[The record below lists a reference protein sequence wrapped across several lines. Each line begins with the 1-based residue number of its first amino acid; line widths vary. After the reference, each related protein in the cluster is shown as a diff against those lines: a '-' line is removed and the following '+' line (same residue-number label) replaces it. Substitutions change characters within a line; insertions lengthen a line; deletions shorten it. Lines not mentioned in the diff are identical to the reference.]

1 MPFACL
7 SGLCT
12 VAIAPMLC
20 GEVTA
25 PAEAYEKDC
34 GIERKDEGKEQ
45 KLLNVLVNT
54 RGLEQRG

>member
-12 VAIAPMLC
+12 VAIAPVVRS
-20 GEVTA
+20 EVTA
-25 PAEAYEKDC
+25 PNEAYEEDC

-45 KLLNVLVNT
+45 KLLT

>member
-12 VAIAPMLC
+12 VAIAPVVPS
-20 GEVTA
+20 EVTA
-25 PAEAYEKDC
+25 PNKAYEEDC
-34 GIERKDEGKEQ
+34 GIKRKDEGKEQ

-54 RGLEQRG
+54 RGLE